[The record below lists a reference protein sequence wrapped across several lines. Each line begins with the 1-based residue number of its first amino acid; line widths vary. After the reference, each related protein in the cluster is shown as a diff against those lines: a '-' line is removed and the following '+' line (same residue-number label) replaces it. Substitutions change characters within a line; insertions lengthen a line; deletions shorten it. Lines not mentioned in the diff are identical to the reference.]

1 MTKIVSTAKLLENV
15 RTAVDNSRTHTIVC
29 DLPPSKGGDDK
40 GPTAIEL
47 AIMAL
52 TDCAATIF
60 AKVAKQS
67 NIDLERIEVTT
78 EATKTEDSPLIKDVV
93 LRVNVAAKARKQL
106 LEAIWRRTEANCPVV
121 KIFTEPINVKVE
133 LTTETIE

>member
-1 MTKIVSTAKLLENV
+1 MTKIVSTAKLIENV

-47 AIMAL
+47 AIMSL
-52 TDCAATIF
+52 SDCAATIF

-67 NIDLERIEVTT
+67 NIDLRGIEVIT
-78 EATKTEDSPLIKDVV
+78 EATKTEDSPIIRDVV

-106 LEAIWRRTEANCPVV
+106 LEAVWRRTEANCPVV
-121 KIFTEPINVKVE
+121 KIFTEPITIKIE
-133 LTTETIE
+133 LATETVE

>member
-1 MTKIVSTAKLLENV
+1 MPLL
-15 RTAVDNSRTHTIVC
+15 
-29 DLPPSKGGDDK
+29 KGGDDK

-52 TDCAATIF
+52 SDCAVTVF

-67 NIDLERIEVTT
+67 NIDLKRIEVTT

-106 LEAIWRRTEANCPVV
+106 LEAVWRRTEANCPVV
-121 KIFTEPINVKVE
+121 KIFTEPITVKIE
-133 LTTETIE
+133 LTTETIA

>member
-1 MTKIVSTAKLLENV
+1 MPKIVTTAKLLENV

-121 KIFTEPINVKVE
+121 KIFTEPITVKVE
-133 LTTETIE
+133 LTTETIK

>member
-1 MTKIVSTAKLLENV
+1 MTKIVSTAKLIENV

-52 TDCAATIF
+52 SDCAATIF

-67 NIDLERIEVTT
+67 NIDLKGIEVIT
-78 EATKTEDSPLIKDVV
+78 EATKTEDSPIIKDVL

-106 LEAIWRRTEANCPVV
+106 LEAVWRRTEASCPVV
-121 KIFTEPINVKVE
+121 KIFTEPITIKIE
-133 LTTETIE
+133 LATETVE

>member
-1 MTKIVSTAKLLENV
+1 LTKIVSTAKLIENV

-47 AIMAL
+47 AIMSL
-52 TDCAATIF
+52 SDCAATIF

-67 NIDLERIEVTT
+67 NIDLRGIEVIT
-78 EATKTEDSPLIKDVV
+78 EATKTEDSPIIRDVV

-106 LEAIWRRTEANCPVV
+106 LEAVWRRTEANCPVV
-121 KIFTEPINVKVE
+121 KIFTEPITIKIE
-133 LTTETIE
+133 LATETVE

>member
-1 MTKIVSTAKLLENV
+1 MPKIVSTAKLLENM
-15 RTAVDNSRTHTIVC
+15 RTTVDNSRTHIIVC
-29 DLPPSKGGDDK
+29 DLPLLKGGDDK

-52 TDCAATIF
+52 SDCAVTVF

-67 NIDLERIEVTT
+67 NIDLKRVEVTT

-93 LRVNVAAKARKQL
+93 MRVNVAAKARKQL
-106 LEAIWRRTEANCPVV
+106 LEAVWRRTETNCPVV
-121 KIFTEPINVKVE
+121 KIFTEPITVKIE
-133 LTTETIE
+133 LTTETIA